1 MEKSSYKD
9 ISSLKVSSISYYF
22 AFLCYVLW
30 NALTQTAFVDV
41 LPEGTYSSIKTI
53 LQGLTVVFILV
64 KIVSQK
70 YDFKRFIVLSLF
82 GLVALLSF
90 SITGFSIVTWA
101 FFFIMAGDEIS
112 IKRLC
117 SIALVVYIVIT
128 IIAVTMSLSGSIPN
142 KVFVRGGVVRDS
154 YGFNHPNTFGQALLE
169 ISLAISVLRYKKFG
183 APEFLLISFFAILT
197 WVLVDSRTSSLMIFL
212 TAVLFFVFSRPQKYQ
227 RSKYTAY
234 VFLTVVVLILIGLS
248 YYFMLFYSPSN
259 PLHALLNRVL
269 SGRLYFSH
277 GWFTWYPPS
286 LFGTHF
292 GSNVSGVY
300 STSGYASSSIMVDNA
315 YSYLTIQFGYLLT
328 LFFIVCIVFVLLQ
341 PITSHLKSKHNFG
354 KTTVFSLM
362 PENLALVVCLIV
374 GVSEAY
380 VLNFSFNYYLLLI
393 FQLVFSLR
401 MRK

>member
-234 VFLTVVVLILIGLS
+234 VF
-248 YYFMLFYSPSN
+248 
-259 PLHALLNRVL
+259 
-269 SGRLYFSH
+269 
-277 GWFTWYPPS
+277 
-286 LFGTHF
+286 
-292 GSNVSGVY
+292 
-300 STSGYASSSIMVDNA
+300 
-315 YSYLTIQFGYLLT
+315 
-328 LFFIVCIVFVLLQ
+328 
-341 PITSHLKSKHNFG
+341 
-354 KTTVFSLM
+354 
-362 PENLALVVCLIV
+362 
-374 GVSEAY
+374 
-380 VLNFSFNYYLLLI
+380 
-393 FQLVFSLR
+393 
-401 MRK
+401 